1 MDYLDQAHLDIVI
14 SQEKAAEFI
23 KANVPS
29 HKIFHVE
36 GDRLC
41 TLRSFLMRIRSTF
54 ETDLT
59 LDDIISTFR
68 KKYSENAHICQPFSS
83 DDDLCNV
90 FERFLENSLGKYNEN
105 TTDLFLHA
113 LCNSYNENIILIKS
127 DRNSSWIEDITPNAG
142 GENKTLNFVKTLSE
156 HIDPILSCAPQTMGG
171 NNAST
176 NTNDDSDL
184 EIIRFIQKNG
194 ASANNENIDDDSDVE
209 ITEFIPGTARSTN
222 TSSKTAGY
230 IPIKIEND
238 GTNCSKDEIDFVLSH
253 GDKTGKLV
261 ICCVRW
267 QTKINIQI
275 QYPIS
280 NIKVQGQLLF
290 FLTFFKT
297 FVYGTPRPP

>member
-1 MDYLDQAHLDIVI
+1 MQRTLDWAGSVWLSLNSLIVFQKLKCVFSFTLKKGVI

-41 TLRSFLMRIRSTF
+41 TLRSFLMGIRSTF

-68 KKYSENAHICQPFSS
+68 KKCSENAHICQPFSS

-90 FERFLENSLGKYNEN
+90 FERFLENPLGKYNEN

-113 LCNSYNENIILIKS
+113 LCNSYNENIIVIKS

-156 HIDPILSCAPQTMGG
+156 HIDPILSCAPQTMGE

-184 EIIRFIQKNG
+184 EIIRFIQKMVHQLIMKILMMILMYKLLN
-194 ASANNENIDDDSDVE
+194 SFRVQLDQQ
-209 ITEFIPGTARSTN
+209 IPAA
-222 TSSKTAGY
+222 KQQD
-230 IPIKIEND
+230 I
-238 GTNCSKDEIDFVLSH
+238 F
-253 GDKTGKLV
+253 
-261 ICCVRW
+261 
-267 QTKINIQI
+267 
-275 QYPIS
+275 
-280 NIKVQGQLLF
+280 QL
-290 FLTFFKT
+290 K
-297 FVYGTPRPP
+297 